1 MMGKAKSLMWWKDRE
16 SAFRRFWCFYV
27 SWEVS
32 KYETVCVTEKSYSM
46 LSIRVNVCVSQR
58 KLTCVWVKALAWN
71 STNPAKNKNL
81 CHVTHIVCK
90 MACSRE
96 ELMLLWQKRCS
107 QCRYTM
113 TKATCMCLLSQMNYW
128 THICLYRWWNAHNLS
143 INMFNECSLFIYEQ
157 L

>member
-1 MMGKAKSLMWWKDRE
+1 MEDRE

-46 LSIRVNVCVSQR
+46 LSIRVNGCVCLSQR
-58 KLTCVWVKALAWN
+58 KLMCVWVKALAWN

-81 CHVTHIVCK
+81 CHVTHRVCK
-90 MACSRE
+90 MASSRE

-107 QCRYTM
+107 QCRQTT
-113 TKATCMCLLSQMNYW
+113 TKATCMCLLSQMNSECNLKCSFK
-128 THICLYRWWNAHNLS
+128 HI
-143 INMFNECSLFIYEQ
+143 
-157 L
+157 